1 MSHSIHTTHGL
12 IVASRQYH
20 EAGKVLSI
28 FTRELGLV
36 FAIAE
41 GIRLEKS
48 KLRAFIQDYS
58 FGIFSLVRGK
68 ELWRLTSAQEL
79 PAVQEHS
86 VASEGEV
93 SRMNDF
99 FARVSLLLKR
109 FVPTQEP
116 HPELF
121 IESQNFIEMNASMT
135 DDQMKSLESLLVF
148 RMMRALGYIGTE
160 VLLAEYSDTAKLSL
174 ELLTSLGSKRVLMNQ
189 HINKALKESHL

>member
-1 MSHSIHTTHGL
+1 M
-12 IVASRQYH
+12 
-20 EAGKVLSI
+20 LSI

-121 IESQNFIEMNASMT
+121 DQIIESQNFIEMNASMT